1 MPVTVEA
8 DTDARK
14 ALNSNLRR
22 AFLRGFAI
30 PAIVLAFFMSA
41 PSWLNY
47 RLHSAVAD
55 EINAS
60 ASLSSSEKEQRIAVF
75 SRIDFAAVCRG
86 ASPGFQSLRAN
97 FEQGGVCAHFQRL
110 AWGFRL
116 SVVLMSVMLLV
127 TGTTLFLN
135 RRARESR
142 AALIRSYR
150 IGWRL
155 GIVAALTKV
164 FLLIPLLGY
173 GIFELTS
180 LAVDR
185 YFPQAIIMIV
195 LGGLIALWR
204 SVVILLKKV
213 PLEFAEPM
221 SREVTPEEAPELWRA
236 VRVAAARLDTAPP
249 DRILV
254 GMQLNFYVTELA
266 VKHDSGRVEG
276 RTLFLSHPLLKQL
289 SPDEV
294 LAIIGHEL
302 GHFIGEDTRITREF
316 YPLRFKANATM
327 YALAQSG
334 WVGWTSV
341 HVLGF
346 FNWCFGATEHA
357 MSRERELMADR
368 TGANLTSPETTS
380 RALVKF
386 HVVNEAVQLGIS
398 GGRDQRKDNLFDAPL
413 GAFIR
418 EHLLPKTTF
427 WTQLFEKKTP
437 HPLDS
442 HPSLRVRLEALG
454 QQVTPDDAMALSTA
468 VTESA
473 YDRWLSA
480 GDVLFTGLVKQANDA
495 VAKIRT
501 RVDAAKADYQT
512 DEGRQLLEANF
523 PERRWRIRAFSFW
536 MMMSVWGLIVAG
548 LVAGVVFGDGAVLK
562 GVFVVA
568 VLLAV
573 AASVAMWRR
582 HRHGEYV
589 LRADGLS
596 YTGWHRPLAFSSVA
610 SVSAVN
616 TNGTIMVTFR
626 LKAREPGI
634 WKYGMQKIRC
644 KSVAVSLGWINGKQQ
659 DVLQTFHQYFT
670 RQIKE

>member
-14 ALNSNLRR
+14 ALNSNLLR
-22 AFLRGFAI
+22 AFLKGFAI
-30 PAIVLAFFMSA
+30 PAIVLIFFTSA

-47 RLHSAVAD
+47 RLHSEVVR

-60 ASLSSSEKEQRIAVF
+60 SLLSSSEKEQRIDVF
-75 SRIDFAAVCRG
+75 AKIDFAAVCRG
-86 ASPGFQSLRAN
+86 EVPELQQLRAN
-97 FEQGGVCAHFQRL
+97 FERSGICAHFQRL
-110 AWGFRL
+110 VWGFRL
-116 SVVLMSVMLLV
+116 SVVLMSVLLLA

-142 AALIRSYR
+142 AALIWSYR

-173 GIFELTS
+173 GLFELTS
-180 LAVDR
+180 LAMDR

-195 LGGLIALWR
+195 LGGVIALWR

-213 PLEFAEPM
+213 PLEFAESM
-221 SREVTPEEAPELWRA
+221 SCEVTPEAAPELWRA
-236 VRVAAARLDTAPP
+236 VREAAARLNTAPP

-254 GMQLNFYVTELA
+254 GMQLNFYVSELA
-266 VKHDSGRVEG
+266 VKHDFGRVDG

-334 WVGWTSV
+334 WIGWTSV

-368 TGANLTSPETTS
+368 TAAALTSPETIG

-386 HVVNEAVQLGIS
+386 HVINEAVQLGIA
-398 GGRDQRKDNLFDAPL
+398 GARDQRLDNLFDAPL
-413 GAFIR
+413 GTFIR
-418 EHLLPKTTF
+418 EHLLPKTVF

-442 HPSLRVRLEALG
+442 HPSLRVRLAALG
-454 QQVTPDDAMALSTA
+454 QQITADDAMTLSIEA
-468 VTESA
+468 TESA
-473 YDRWLSA
+473 YDRWLSGRDA
-480 GDVLFTGLVKQANDA
+480 LFAGLVKQATDA

-512 DEGRQLLEANF
+512 DEGRELLEANF

-548 LVAGVVFGDGAVLK
+548 LGVGVVFGDGAVLK
-562 GVFVVA
+562 AVFGVA

-573 AASVAMWRR
+573 AASAAMWRR

-589 LRADGLS
+589 LRADSLS
-596 YTGWHRPLAFSSVA
+596 YTGWHRPIIFSSVE

-616 TNGTIMVTFR
+616 TNGTITVTFR

-634 WKYGMQKIRC
+634 WKYSMKKIRR
-644 KSVAVSLGWINGKQQ
+644 KSVAVNLGWINGKQQ
-659 DVLQTFHQYFT
+659 EVFQTFHQYFT